1 MKNLIPEF
9 KSQDELFSFLRKN
22 KSKLIAQKKALP
34 ITSDNLE
41 FGYKKFIPAKE
52 VGIKSQR
59 KDDTTDN
66 ESEIQVEII
75 ANMSGWCDSQMD
87 VMIKDSWNKSIAD
100 VGASG
105 QKLIYHLKNHGGST
119 DDIIGRDPSLYT
131 KDIDLSVFNFK
142 SDVKKAQALIMS
154 SIICEDYDGKTYN
167 LYEDGQ
173 IKQHSIGLQYVQ
185 ILLCLNSLNEDDATE
200 KKNWDKYYPQVINKE
215 DVDETNYFWA
225 VIEAKIFEV
234 SAVLFGANIL
244 TPVLSTS
251 QPSMDTENQ
260 PPKSTDLTETKQNKS
275 MIICPSCTTLF
286 VSASD
291 GHINCPGCGQ
301 YVSPQSNRAE
311 MSTFDLL
318 SAINE
323 TTFITT

>member
-1 MKNLIPEF
+1 
-9 KSQDELFSFLRKN
+9 
-22 KSKLIAQKKALP
+22 
-34 ITSDNLE
+34 
-41 FGYKKFIPAKE
+41 
-52 VGIKSQR
+52 
-59 KDDTTDN
+59 
-66 ESEIQVEII
+66 
-75 ANMSGWCDSQMD
+75 
-87 VMIKDSWNKSIAD
+87 
-100 VGASG
+100 
-105 QKLIYHLKNHGGST
+105 
-119 DDIIGRDPSLYT
+119 
-131 KDIDLSVFNFK
+131 
-142 SDVKKAQALIMS
+142 VKKAQALIMS